1 MMVWARLSSLCLAIV
16 LAGLPAQVLSADAA
30 YPVKVLMSVAGWKG
44 ADAPA
49 VNANDYFDDSLLST
63 IYSQSFV
70 EVYRLAQKTDELQD
84 GSGYMTGY
92 DVVIGGQDSCEL
104 KDVRIEAAQK
114 SGNVTPVSVYF
125 DATSCFGQKP
135 DMSKPKIVFH
145 VIEEDGRSVIDN
157 FWNRDY
163 QGGDVSTSVKN
174 EYADLTRDYL
184 TFRVTG
190 SWPKQ

>member
-1 MMVWARLSSLCLAIV
+1 MVAARASAFLLALLFAWLPTQA
-16 LAGLPAQVLSADAA
+16 LASDAA

-44 ADAPA
+44 ADAPDVQA
-49 VNANDYFDDSLLST
+49 SGYFDDNLLST

-104 KDVRIEAAQK
+104 QEVRIETGAR
-114 SGNVTPVSVYF
+114 SGGVTPISVYF
-125 DATSCFGQKP
+125 DAVSCFGHKP
-135 DMSKPKIVFH
+135 DLSKPQVIFH
-145 VIEEDGRSVIDN
+145 VIEEDGRAVIDN
-157 FWNRDY
+157 FWNRDNRS
-163 QGGDVSTSVKN
+163 GDVLSSVKN

>member
-1 MMVWARLSSLCLAIV
+1 MVAARASAFSLALLFAWLPTQALA
-16 LAGLPAQVLSADAA
+16 SDAA

-44 ADAPA
+44 ADAPDVQA
-49 VNANDYFDDSLLST
+49 SGYFDDNLLST

-104 KDVRIEAAQK
+104 KDVRIETGTR
-114 SGNVTPVSVYF
+114 SGAVTPVSVYF
-125 DATSCFGQKP
+125 DAVSCFGHQP
-135 DMSKPKIVFH
+135 DLSKPNVIFH
-145 VIEEDGRSVIDN
+145 VIDEDGRSVIDN
-157 FWNRDY
+157 FWNRDNRS
-163 QGGDVSTSVKN
+163 GDVLSSVKN